1 MPHSCAALDCTKRC
15 TVQTRTSG
23 VTFHRFPKETNLRKR
38 WVKAIRRKGFSPNT
52 STRLCSEHFKQ
63 EDFDRTG
70 QTVRLRE
77 GVVPSIFSFSTPPKK
92 RRAAK
97 TTKALLKKEESKKVA
112 SAPPPPKQEPPP
124 CPDLPSQSVV
134 TACLCLVVM
143 LPCLILDHSYA
154 LPPSLGDLK
163 VKLCEALERVESL
176 EREMRNAKDRE
187 RRAKNALHV
196 LVEDLKGKNL
206 INEEL
211 KQRLELS

>member
-1 MPHSCAALDCTKRC
+1 MPHSCAALDCTRRC
-15 TVQTRTSG
+15 TVQSRTSG
-23 VTFHRFPKETNLRKR
+23 ITFHRFPKESGLRKR
-38 WVKAIRRKGFSPNT
+38 WVKALRRKGFSPNT
-52 STRLCSEHFKQ
+52 STRICSEHFKE

-70 QTVRLRE
+70 QTVRLRD
-77 GVVPSIFSFSTPPKK
+77 GVVPSVFSFSTPPKK

-97 TTKALLKKEESKKVA
+97 TTKVSPKKEESRVVECF
-112 SAPPPPKQEPPP
+112 PPTQQREPLP
-124 CPDLPSQSVV
+124 CPD
-134 TACLCLVVM
+134 
-143 LPCLILDHSYA
+143 LDHSYA

-163 VKLCEALERVESL
+163 AKLCEALERVESL

-211 KQRLELS
+211 KQRLDLS

>member
-38 WVKAIRRKGFSPNT
+38 WVKAVRRKGFSPNT
-52 STRLCSEHFKQ
+52 STRLCSEHFKK

-92 RRAAK
+92 LKQPRLYPRKKRARK
-97 TTKALLKKEESKKVA
+97 WPVPRLHQNKNLH
-112 SAPPPPKQEPPP
+112 P
-124 CPDLPSQSVV
+124 
-134 TACLCLVVM
+134 
-143 LPCLILDHSYA
+143 DHSYA

-187 RRAKNALHV
+187 RRAKNALWRTCKKPKDFSAAGV
-196 LVEDLKGKNL
+196 LWRCCRSLECVVMLKM
-206 INEEL
+206 
-211 KQRLELS
+211 RP

>member
-97 TTKALLKKEESKKVA
+97 TTKALPKKAESQQVA
-112 SAPPPPKQEPPP
+112 SAPPPPPKQEPPP
-124 CPDLPSQSVV
+124 CPD
-134 TACLCLVVM
+134 
-143 LPCLILDHSYA
+143 LDHSYA

>member
-23 VTFHRFPKETNLRKR
+23 VTFHFPKETNLRKR

-97 TTKALLKKEESKKVA
+97 TTKALPKKAES
-112 SAPPPPKQEPPP
+112 QE
-124 CPDLPSQSVV
+124 V
-134 TACLCLVVM
+134 
-143 LPCLILDHSYA
+143 DHSYA

-211 KQRLELS
+211 K